1 MEEAEESD
9 MAVLGV
15 EPVQSAEALRAV
27 AAPAVVPAAA
37 HAASLAVAVA
47 LAR

>member
-27 AAPAVVPAAA
+27 APAVVPASA
-37 HAASLAVAVA
+37 HAASLAVAMA